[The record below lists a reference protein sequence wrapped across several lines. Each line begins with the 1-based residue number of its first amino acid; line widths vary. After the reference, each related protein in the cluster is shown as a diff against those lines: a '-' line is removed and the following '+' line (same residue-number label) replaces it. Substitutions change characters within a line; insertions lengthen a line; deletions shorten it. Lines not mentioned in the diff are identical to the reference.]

1 MRADA
6 RLSRALSRRRFDC
19 SRFQRADTALDVRIR
34 LSVFIFDAHG
44 ISRTRLAMEM
54 GHAVDAAW
62 IFGDTNNVRRTAKP
76 AVLPV

>member
-6 RLSRALSRRRFDC
+6 RLSRALSRRRCDC
-19 SRFQRADTALDVRIR
+19 SRFQRADTALDVRVR

-44 ISRTRLAMEM
+44 ISRTRLAVEM
-54 GHAVDAAW
+54 GHAVGALRILGIANR
-62 IFGDTNNVRRTAKP
+62 FRRTAKP